1 MNAHNIVIN
10 KVAIL
15 ILNSW
20 HYTHI
25 MSLALNLGEIIRLNI
40 VLLFISQ
47 TIMVILQNNLSVTRV
62 LTLFYQLFLL

>member
-25 MSLALNLGEIIRLNI
+25 MSLGLNLGEIIRLNI